1 MSEPAAP
8 APTNAS
14 PLVWRD
20 DGMPQ
25 SALYGDVYFSSAD
38 GLAETRAVFLAGCD
52 LPNAWTGRDHFT
64 VAELG
69 FGTGLNIAAL
79 LDLWRRE
86 KTAHS
91 RRGGQRLHI
100 FSIEAHPITRDEA
113 GRALAVWPELGEAA
127 QVLLDHWPGVARG
140 FHRIDLPGFDATFDL
155 AVMDVEPAL
164 AAWDGAADAW
174 FLDGFSPAVNPAM
187 WREEILAAVAARS
200 APGARAATFTVAGAV
215 RRGLAT
221 AGFQVDK
228 RPGFGRKK
236 ERLEAVMPGTPDLAP
251 RPRRLAVIGG
261 GIAGAAMARAARA
274 ACAEGGLEVVV
285 FDDGQAPA
293 SGNPAALVTPAL
305 DAGGGRRAALP
316 AQAFARA
323 VALYA
328 DLETQQPGAII
339 ARGAL
344 KLSVAP
350 RDGERHAAV
359 AAQDLFEPGA
369 MVVVDAADAAARLGE
384 PAPDA
389 LSMADAL
396 VVEPARIIAAWRGE
410 AVAARVERLAHEDGA
425 HEDGAWRLYDA
436 QNRLLDTVDAVVL
449 AGGADQAR
457 LWPAAPLRPVR
468 GQASWT
474 DHPLSAPVAF
484 GGYAIPTRGG
494 MLFGATHDRDTFDT
508 DARETDDRRNLE
520 ALAKGLPVLAA
531 RLAARLADAPLQG
544 RAAVRAT
551 TADHVALAGAV
562 PDAPSGL
569 FVLGGLGGRGFC
581 LAPLLAEHLAARIL
595 ALPSPLPRTL
605 SALVEPAR
613 FSSRAGSGAI

>member
-1 MSEPAAP
+1 MSEP
-8 APTNAS
+8 TTS
-14 PLVWRD
+14 PLIWRD

-38 GLAETRAVFLAGCD
+38 GLAETRAVFLTGCD
-52 LPNAWTGRDHFT
+52 LPNAWRGRDHFT
-64 VAELG
+64 VGELG

-86 KTAHS
+86 KIQ
-91 RRGGQRLHI
+91 GQRLHI

-113 GRALAVWPELGEAA
+113 ARALAVWPELGEAA
-127 QVLLDHWPGVARG
+127 RVLLDHWPGVARG
-140 FHRIDLPGFDATFDL
+140 FHRIGLPGFDATFDL

-174 FLDGFSPAVNPAM
+174 FLDGFSPALNPAM

-215 RRGLAT
+215 RRGLAA

-236 ERLEAVMPGTPDLAP
+236 ERLEAVMPGQPDLAP
-251 RPRRLAVIGG
+251 RPPARLGRLAVIGG
-261 GIAGAAMARAARA
+261 GIAGAAMARAAL
-274 ACAEGGLEVVV
+274 AEGVDVVV
-285 FDDGQAPA
+285 FDAGEAAA

-328 DLETQQPGAII
+328 DLETEHPGTII
-339 ARGAL
+339 AQGAL

-350 RDGERHAAV
+350 RDGERHVAV

-369 MVVVDAADAAARLGE
+369 MIVVDAAGATARLGE

-396 VVEPARIIAAWRGE
+396 VVEPALVIAAWRGE
-410 AVAARVERLAHEDGA
+410 AVATRVERLDHK
-425 HEDGAWRLYDA
+425 DGAWRLYDA
-436 QNRLLDTVDAVVL
+436 QDRLLDAVDAVVL

-474 DHPLSAPVAF
+474 DHPISAAVAF
-484 GGYAIPTRGG
+484 GGYAIPTRDG

-508 DARETDDRRNLE
+508 DAREADDRRNLE

-531 RLAARLADAPLQG
+531 RLDGAPLQG

-562 PDAPSGL
+562 PDMPGGL

-595 ALPSPLPRTL
+595 GLPSPLPRTL
-605 SALVEPAR
+605 SALVEPGR
-613 FSSRAGSGAI
+613 FSSRA

>member
-1 MSEPAAP
+1 MSDAPPLPA
-8 APTNAS
+8 AS
-14 PLVWRD
+14 PLIWRD

-38 GLAETRAVFLAGCD
+38 GLAETRAVFLTGCD
-52 LPNAWTGRDHFT
+52 LPAAWRGRDHFT
-64 VAELG
+64 VGELG

-86 KTAHS
+86 KVAPS
-91 RRGGQRLHI
+91 RLGEQRLHI

-113 GRALAVWPELGEAA
+113 ARALAVWPELGEAA
-127 QVLLDHWPGVARG
+127 QVLLDHWPGNARG

-155 AVMDVEPAL
+155 AIMDVEPAL

-174 FLDGFSPAVNPAM
+174 FLDGFSPALNPAM

-215 RRGLAT
+215 RRGLAA

-236 ERLEAVMPGTPDLAP
+236 ERLEAVMPGTPDLIP
-251 RPRRLAVIGG
+251 YPRRLAVIGG

-274 ACAEGGLEVVV
+274 EGLEVVV
-285 FDDGQAPA
+285 FDDGEASA

-305 DAGGGRRAALP
+305 DAGGGPRAALP
-316 AQAFARA
+316 AQALARA

-328 DLETQQPGAII
+328 EVPEAII

-350 RDGERHAAV
+350 RDGERHAAI
-359 AAQDLFEPGA
+359 AAQDLFEPATMA
-369 MVVVDAADAAARLGE
+369 MIDSASATARLGE
-384 PAPDA
+384 PVQEA
-389 LSMADAL
+389 LSMSQAL
-396 VVEPARIIAAWRGE
+396 VVEPAQVIAAWRGQAR
-410 AVAARVERLAHEDGA
+410 AVRVDRLARQDGV
-425 HEDGAWRLYDA
+425 WRLYDA
-436 QNRLLDTVDAVVL
+436 EDRLLDEVDAVVL

-474 DHPLSAPVAF
+474 HHPISAPVAF
-484 GGYAIPTRGG
+484 GGYAIPTRDG
-494 MLFGATHDRDTFDT
+494 MLFGATHDRDTVET
-508 DARETDDRRNLE
+508 DARAEDDRRNLQ

-531 RLAARLADAPLQG
+531 QLVEASLQG
-544 RAAVRAT
+544 RAAIRAT
-551 TADHVALAGAV
+551 TADHLALAGAV
-562 PDAPSGL
+562 PQAPAGL

-581 LAPLLAEHLAARIL
+581 MAPLLAEHLAARIL
-595 ALPSPLPRTL
+595 GLPSPLPRTL
-605 SALVEPAR
+605 SALVEPGR
-613 FSSRAGSGAI
+613 FSSRV

>member
-1 MSEPAAP
+1 MSDPAAP
-8 APTNAS
+8 SPDSSTS

-20 DGMPQ
+20 DGLPQ

-52 LPNAWTGRDHFT
+52 LPAAWRGRDRF
-64 VAELG
+64 VVGELG

-86 KTAHS
+86 KS
-91 RRGGQRLHI
+91 PGQRLHV

-113 GRALAVWPELGEAA
+113 ARALAVWPELGEAA
-127 QVLLDHWPGVARG
+127 GVLLDHWPGRARG
-140 FHRIDLPGFDATFDL
+140 FHRVDLPGFDATLDL
-155 AVMDVEPAL
+155 AVMEVEDAL

-174 FLDGFSPAVNPAM
+174 FLDGFSPALNPAM
-187 WREEILAAVAARS
+187 WREEVLAAVAARS

-215 RRGLAT
+215 RRGLAA

-236 ERLEAVMPGTPDLAP
+236 ERLEAIHPGEPLAP
-251 RPRRLAVIGG
+251 VHPRRLAVIGG

-274 ACAEGGLEVVV
+274 EGLDVAV
-285 FDDGQAPA
+285 FDESVAPA

-305 DAGGGRRAALP
+305 DAGGGPRAALA
-316 AQAFARA
+316 AQTFARA

-328 DLETQQPGAII
+328 GLPEAVI
-339 ARGAL
+339 ARGVL

-369 MVVVDAADAAARLGE
+369 MVLRDTDLAAARLGE
-384 PAPDA
+384 PVAAPA
-389 LSMADAL
+389 LDMTDAL
-396 VVEPARIIAAWRGE
+396 VVEPARVIEAWRGP
-410 AVAARVERLAHEDGA
+410 ATLARVARLAREDGT
-425 HEDGAWRLYDA
+425 WRLYDPDD
-436 QNRLLDTVDAVVL
+436 RLLAQVDAVVL

-457 LWPAAPLRPVR
+457 LWPAAPVRPVR
-468 GQASWT
+468 GQATWT
-474 DHPLSAPVAF
+474 ERPAPAPAVF
-484 GGYAIPTRGG
+484 GAYAIPTRDGV
-494 MLFGATHDRDTFDT
+494 LFGATHDRGVVETDT
-508 DARETDDRRNLE
+508 READDRRNLQ
-520 ALAKGLPVLAA
+520 ALAKGLPA
-531 RLAARLADAPLQG
+531 LAARLADAPLHG
-544 RAAVRAT
+544 RAAVRAA
-551 TADHVALAGAV
+551 TADHLPLAGAV
-562 PDAPSGL
+562 SGVPGGL

-595 ALPSPLPRTL
+595 ALPSPLPRPL
-605 SALVEPAR
+605 SDLVEPSR
-613 FSSRAGSGAI
+613 FSSRAEGSGAV

>member
-1 MSEPAAP
+1 MGATASYKRPMSEPETAP
-8 APTNAS
+8 LISPLVS

-38 GLAETRAVFLAGCD
+38 GLAETRAVFLTGCD
-52 LPNAWTGRDHFT
+52 LPNAWRGRDHFT
-64 VAELG
+64 VGELG

-86 KTAHS
+86 RTPA
-91 RRGGQRLHI
+91 QRLHI

-113 GRALAVWPELGEAA
+113 ARALAVWPELGEAA

-174 FLDGFSPAVNPAM
+174 FLDGFSPALNPAM
-187 WREEILAAVAARS
+187 WREEVLAAVAARS

-215 RRGLAT
+215 RRGLAA

-236 ERLEAVMPGTPDLAP
+236 ERLEAVMPGTPDLAS
-251 RPRRLAVIGG
+251 RPGRLVVIGG

-274 ACAEGGLEVVV
+274 EGLDVVV
-285 FDDGQAPA
+285 FDEGVAAA

-323 VALYA
+323 AALYA
-328 DLETQQPGAII
+328 ELPDAII
-339 ARGAL
+339 AQGAL

-359 AAQDLFEPGA
+359 ADQDLFEPDA
-369 MVVVDAADAAARLGE
+369 MVVIDPADATARLGE
-384 PAPDA
+384 AAPDA

-396 VVEPARIIAAWRGE
+396 VVDPARVIAAWRG
-410 AVAARVERLAHEDGA
+410 AAQLTRVDRLAHEDGV
-425 HEDGAWRLYDA
+425 WRLFDA
-436 QNRLLDTVDAVVL
+436 EERLLDEVDAVVL
-449 AGGADQAR
+449 AGGNDQAR

-474 DHPLSAPVAF
+474 THPISASAAF
-484 GGYAIPTRGG
+484 GGYAIPTRDG
-494 MLFGATHDRDTFDT
+494 MLFGATHDRDTVET
-508 DARETDDRRNLE
+508 DVRADDDRRNLQ
-520 ALAKGLPVLAA
+520 ALAKGMPVLAA
-531 RLAARLADAPLQG
+531 RLAGAPLQG
-544 RAAVRAT
+544 RAAIRAT
-551 TADHVALAGAV
+551 TADHIALAGAV
-562 PDAPSGL
+562 PHGPAGL

-581 LAPLLAEHLAARIL
+581 MAPLLAEHLTARIL
-595 ALPSPLPRTL
+595 SVPSPLPRNL
-605 SALVEPAR
+605 SVLVEPAR
-613 FSSRAGSGAI
+613 FSSRAG